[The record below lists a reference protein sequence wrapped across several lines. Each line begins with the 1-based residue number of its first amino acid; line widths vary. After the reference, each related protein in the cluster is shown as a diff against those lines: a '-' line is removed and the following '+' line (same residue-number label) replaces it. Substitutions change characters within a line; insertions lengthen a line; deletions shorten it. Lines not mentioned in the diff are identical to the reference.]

1 MTTSTSKT
9 MMYKKSSYFK
19 YWDVNN
25 LYGWIM
31 SQTLPVDSFKW
42 VEETS
47 QFNKDLIKKAI
58 MKISI

>member
-1 MTTSTSKT
+1 MTTNTSKT

-47 QFNKDLIKKAI
+47 QINEDLIKKL
-58 MKISI
+58 